1 MCVHL
6 FVSVGVGQCNYGCI
20 YECIS
25 VCLYMCL
32 CAFCVERLGWGGMG
46 LKEGEEGGGTFL
58 CESICACFVS

>member
-1 MCVHL
+1 MSVFVYVCAFVC
-6 FVSVGVGQCNYGCI
+6 VSVGMDRCIYGCI

-46 LKEGEEGGGTFL
+46 LKEGGEGEGGGR
-58 CESICACFVS
+58 IYM